1 MKSKIATI
9 VLAGMMAVNAYITAL
24 AGIPSTNGLTQN
36 ADVFM
41 AELERAIESSP
52 ILDISNYD
60 VSITGKTARNI
71 RSSNGQIVL
80 RNVDE
85 IVRFLEQQELDQKKF
100 YESVETITEN
110 NKARAA
116 GDVTKTI
123 KYTRSL
129 ITKYVLSA
137 KVKVNKNTG
146 IISKVSSPKLTMTG
160 GLGVKIEDQTY
171 YTDIIDQKAAYVE
184 CEYTN
189 VSEIKIP
196 GVTDIEIQRKGYRT
210 YMHYRYDTVYDTGN
224 EAL

>member
-85 IVRFLEQQELDQKKF
+85 IVRFLEQQELDQKK
-100 YESVETITEN
+100 I
-110 NKARAA
+110 
-116 GDVTKTI
+116 
-123 KYTRSL
+123 L
-129 ITKYVLSA
+129 
-137 KVKVNKNTG
+137 
-146 IISKVSSPKLTMTG
+146 
-160 GLGVKIEDQTY
+160 
-171 YTDIIDQKAAYVE
+171 
-184 CEYTN
+184 
-189 VSEIKIP
+189 
-196 GVTDIEIQRKGYRT
+196 RKR
-210 YMHYRYDTVYDTGN
+210 
-224 EAL
+224 